1 MTGVSRQL
9 PNFFAS
15 FCLASAIE
23 ETSAYR
29 AGPAMLEGTTEPLPD
44 ALLPFSAPISHD
56 VSEYADRISL
66 VCEHHSRCSNS
77 HEPHFSGISG
87 TADEFTELNEPADSE
102 NCDALKRRVRAGLG
116 DCKDPAEP

>member
-56 VSEYADRISL
+56 SFRI
-66 VCEHHSRCSNS
+66 RRS
-77 HEPHFSGISG
+77 HFPR
-87 TADEFTELNEPADSE
+87 L
-102 NCDALKRRVRAGLG
+102 RAPQPLL
-116 DCKDPAEP
+116 